1 MAIESDG
8 RHHVF
13 EIHRVPRHTDIKDTF
28 NIDQLPFLF
37 LSVSRCAA
45 ISFLLYIQFRD
56 TNLLLEYIKSFV
68 KGVASIG
75 MIESISIS
83 IWWRGKKK
91 GKEESVI
98 ITVKLKRRG
107 SGRALTGLWCRVP
120 TRKGHLGCRHNF
132 LWRFNIYLTNAGI
145 RVKSWFLNT
154 AIGIVQ
160 SMAFAVLP
168 SSKCGNNRRFFTY
181 YLNKRLMRV
190 YGFDTKEVVRFPTD
204 RSSHLITLK
213 MSH

>member
-83 IWWRGKKK
+83 IWWTGKRKR
-91 GKEESVI
+91 
-98 ITVKLKRRG
+98 KRRVCYYYSQTKKTG
-107 SGRALTGLWCRVP
+107 VRSRSYGTLMSGP
-120 TRKGHLGCRHNF
+120 
-132 LWRFNIYLTNAGI
+132 
-145 RVKSWFLNT
+145 NT
-154 AIGIVQ
+154 
-160 SMAFAVLP
+160 
-168 SSKCGNNRRFFTY
+168 
-181 YLNKRLMRV
+181 
-190 YGFDTKEVVRFPTD
+190 
-204 RSSHLITLK
+204 
-213 MSH
+213 